1 MTQHIDKKKSKEEFV
16 PFSVWA
22 EDIIERVRLLQNEA
36 LDRYFED
43 KKFNSEILKLLNK
56 IEDYVNRKRK

>member
-1 MTQHIDKKKSKEEFV
+1 MTQHLDKKKNKDEYV

-36 LDRYFED
+36 LDRYSED
-43 KKFNSEILKLLNK
+43 KKFNTEILKLLNK
-56 IEDYVNRKRK
+56 IEEYVDRKRK